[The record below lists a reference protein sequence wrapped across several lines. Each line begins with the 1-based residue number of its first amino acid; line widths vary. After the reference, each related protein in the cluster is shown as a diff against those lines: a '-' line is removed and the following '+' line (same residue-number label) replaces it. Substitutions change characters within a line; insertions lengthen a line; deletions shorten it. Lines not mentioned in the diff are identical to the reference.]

1 MVYLCERRESAL
13 AAIIARNK
21 EVMKV
26 IRIIETVVLGAALA
40 AMLLLLNLGE
50 GKRGWEQAP

>member
-1 MVYLCERRESAL
+1 
-13 AAIIARNK
+13 
-21 EVMKV
+21 MKV